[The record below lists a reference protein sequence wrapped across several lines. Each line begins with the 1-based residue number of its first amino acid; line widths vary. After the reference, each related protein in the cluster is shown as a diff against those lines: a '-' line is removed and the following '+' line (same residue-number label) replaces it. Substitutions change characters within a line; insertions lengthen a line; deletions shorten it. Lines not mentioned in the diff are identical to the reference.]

1 MQGSNMTSP
10 APSVLVTG
18 ATGGIGRETARRF
31 ARDGA
36 RVAVADIRRDA
47 VDAFAEELRAEF
59 PGADVLPLVLDQS
72 SAESVQA
79 AVQAV
84 REWSGQLTTLA
95 VVAGVLQAEGVPVTR
110 LSVEEF
116 QRVHAVNLTGP
127 FLLAKYFIP
136 IIPTDGTGSIV
147 MVASYWGRQAH
158 GLYAAYCTSKAGVIS
173 LIQVLA
179 HELADDRIRVNG
191 VAPGNT
197 NTEMHQKHLR
207 DEAEERGITFE
218 EMRDTHWA
226 TIPMKYAGEPRVIA
240 DAIAFLASDQASY
253 ITGATLDVN
262 GGVVMT

>member
-1 MQGSNMTSP
+1 MTNT

-31 ARDGA
+31 VREGS
-36 RVAVADIRRDA
+36 RVALADIRQEA
-47 VDAFAEELRAEF
+47 VDAFADELRAEF
-59 PGADVLPLVLDQS
+59 PDADLLALELDQS
-72 SAESVQA
+72 SVESVQA
-79 AVQAV
+79 AVAAV
-84 REWSGQLTTLA
+84 TAWSGQLTTLA
-95 VVAGVLQAEGVPVTR
+95 IVAGVLQSEGVPVTR
-110 LSVEEF
+110 LAVEEF
-116 QRVHAVNLTGP
+116 ERVHAVNLKGP
-127 FLLAKYFIP
+127 FILAKYFLP

-147 MVASYWGRQAH
+147 MVASYWGREAH

-179 HELADDRIRVNG
+179 NELAEDRIRVNG

-207 DEAEERGITFE
+207 DEAEERGISFE
-218 EMRDTHWA
+218 EMRDTHWS
-226 TIPMKYAGEPRVIA
+226 TIPMRYAGEPHVIS
-240 DAIAFLASDQASY
+240 DAIFFLASDQASY